1 MFEFIS
7 GKPEDSIVVE
17 LWDKICVMT
26 NNTRFLGDVQDW
38 FKEDVGGEHAII
50 FRHNGRLAGV
60 CSGVKHLHHYTPV
73 IVFVFPEF
81 LTDLDAGSFYEKL
94 TGMWFSL
101 PGVSRIM
108 AEFES
113 WIKIF
118 GKCCPSY
125 DLTGFGMNRHGR
137 FLMEADL
144 PGISTEKEPSP
155 FLIEKLNKDHL
166 PRVKEIL
173 SAQVEPGLE
182 DIWHEDFI
190 TYNIEKC
197 LADVVENE
205 NSVAIGAFFDNELT
219 GFVFADPQGFIR
231 YTAVSREM
239 AGRGIGSALMKFA
252 LKDLAERGVPKSRL
266 IVTDRNKPA
275 IRLYEKCGFKEIGN
289 YGVWTWQKNPQL

>member
-125 DLTGFGMNRHGR
+125 EQARKISYGGRSPGNFHRKRTFSIPDRKAEQRSSPTG
-137 FLMEADL
+137 
-144 PGISTEKEPSP
+144 
-155 FLIEKLNKDHL
+155 
-166 PRVKEIL
+166 
-173 SAQVEPGLE
+173 
-182 DIWHEDFI
+182 
-190 TYNIEKC
+190 
-197 LADVVENE
+197 
-205 NSVAIGAFFDNELT
+205 
-219 GFVFADPQGFIR
+219 
-231 YTAVSREM
+231 
-239 AGRGIGSALMKFA
+239 
-252 LKDLAERGVPKSRL
+252 
-266 IVTDRNKPA
+266 
-275 IRLYEKCGFKEIGN
+275 
-289 YGVWTWQKNPQL
+289 